1 MILSNTAILRAL
13 DEGRLIIT
21 PEPSP
26 RVPGGEVECPYNSS
40 SVDLRLHNEFSTPKR
55 GQPFSIDLSRGKFA
69 GYFNAENFDTHTVPQ
84 GQVFTLEP
92 RQFVLSQTLETV
104 EFPIKEGSVPLAAR
118 VEGRSSW
125 ARCGLLVHF
134 TAPTIHAGFKGPII
148 LEICNLGPATI
159 SLRPGV
165 NVCQLI
171 IEEVQDLPFRN
182 LSQFQEQSGPGGPA
196 KKSRRG

>member
-1 MILSNTAILRAL
+1 MGGQDWDVMPIKILRAAEPPWGDYGDIL
-13 DEGRLIIT
+13 LHGMTAHLGRAKDGL
-21 PEPSP
+21 
-26 RVPGGEVECPYNSS
+26 
-40 SVDLRLHNEFSTPKR
+40 L
-55 GQPFSIDLSRGKFA
+55 
-69 GYFNAENFDTHTVPQ
+69 
-84 GQVFTLEP
+84 FTLEP

-159 SLRPGV
+159 SLRPG
-165 NVCQLI
+165 
-171 IEEVQDLPFRN
+171 
-182 LSQFQEQSGPGGPA
+182 
-196 KKSRRG
+196 